1 MQKSKIR
8 DSFGPME
15 PENKIGLSK
24 SSRTLQDENLRWYSL
39 KKHVV
44 LSKIHAKIENPESK
58 QFCKVSMSKTIIGNF
73 LMKLNGANR
82 KDRIARIN
90 SILSIWLHCLIT

>member
-8 DSFGPME
+8 DYFGPME

-44 LSKIHAKIENPESK
+44 LSKIHAKIENGGYFCHREKPENE
-58 QFCKVSMSKTIIGNF
+58 IG
-73 LMKLNGANR
+73 L
-82 KDRIARIN
+82 
-90 SILSIWLHCLIT
+90 